1 MRPFRQAS
9 SSPASANGRGR
20 IVAEPALGYE
30 LVDFNQQPIN
40 LYATELTYCEP
51 HWHEAAELIVV
62 LSGSFEL
69 LLGNRSVQL
78 DRGGMVFIRGDDL
91 HTVHTR
97 TVSSVLLAVQ
107 FSPTL
112 DKLVWGACS
121 NRDRSLV
128 IEGLRPDQPAQ
139 RNLMAA
145 VADLTRHVF
154 HHEPRFGDYGL
165 LKRVFALL
173 EMVELVS
180 RSCAALEDPEKV
192 TGGGDRQMEI
202 AKRAIAYAN
211 AHYLED
217 IKLLDVAESMGVS
230 YHHLSHTF
238 KAVSGFSFREYL
250 TLLRVNKARELLR
263 DETLNITRI
272 SSSSGFSEHKHLD
285 AAFKKYF
292 ATTPTQYRK
301 QYMNQLLVARE
312 AASDGVNRLLAASE
326 VESFLREFAT
336 GECQ

>member
-1 MRPFRQAS
+1 MRPFRNVHAGPAGL
-9 SSPASANGRGR
+9 SPRPDA
-20 IVAEPALGYE
+20 VAAPALGYE

-40 LYATELTYCEP
+40 LYVTELTYCEP
-51 HWHEAAELIVV
+51 HWHEAAELIIV
-62 LSGSFEL
+62 LSGSFEVL
-69 LLGNRSVQL
+69 LRNRSLHLKKGGLVFVQS
-78 DRGGMVFIRGDDL
+78 DDL
-91 HTVHTR
+91 HTVHPR
-97 TVSSVLLAVQ
+97 EDHSVLMGVQ

-112 DKLVWGACS
+112 HGVCGAG
-121 NRDRSLV
+121 RDPSAVLDALSRS
-128 IEGLRPDQPAQ
+128 EPAH
-139 RNLMAA
+139 RDLLAA
-145 VADLTRHVF
+145 VCDLARHVF
-154 HHEPRFGDYGL
+154 HHEPVFGDYSL

-173 EMVELVS
+173 ETVRVVS
-180 RSCAALEDPEKV
+180 ASSAILPDTEKSA
-192 TGGGDRQMEI
+192 GSGDRQMEI
-202 AKRAIAYAN
+202 TKRAIAYAN
-211 AHYLED
+211 DHYLED

-301 QYMNQLLVARE
+301 KYMTQLLVYRE
-312 AASDGVNRLLAASE
+312 AASDGVNRLLTPAE
-326 VESFLREFAT
+326 VEPFLQEFT
-336 GECQ
+336 Q